1 MQSAM
6 NGVDAARDRATPSV
20 RHDDAQRR
28 QLDMMTGKGYL
39 RVVASKRVNVSSL
52 PKPRSLNHGVL

>member
-28 QLDMMTGKGYL
+28 QLDMMTGKGYFSNTL
-39 RVVASKRVNVSSL
+39 AT
-52 PKPRSLNHGVL
+52 H